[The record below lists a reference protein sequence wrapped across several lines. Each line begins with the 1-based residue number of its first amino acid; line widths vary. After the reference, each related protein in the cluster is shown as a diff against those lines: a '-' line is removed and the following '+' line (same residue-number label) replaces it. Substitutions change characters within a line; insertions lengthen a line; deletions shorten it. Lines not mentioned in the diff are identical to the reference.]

1 MERVVLVFLAGGV
14 GSVLRYLLVT
24 WTQRAFGEA
33 FPWGVLG
40 VNVVGSFFI
49 ALVSVLAISRMEI
62 ISPAMR
68 ITLTAGFL
76 GGLTTY
82 SSFNQDTL
90 SMIDRKLYGTAA
102 IYILVTLA
110 MCLVAGALGTKLGRR
125 V

>member
-1 MERVVLVFLAGGV
+1 MERLLLVCLAGAI
-14 GSVLRYLLVT
+14 GSGLRYLVVT
-24 WTQRAFGEA
+24 WTQRAFGES

-40 VNVVGSFFI
+40 VNVVGSFLI
-49 ALVSVLAISRMEI
+49 ALVSVIAVTRAE

-102 IYILVTLA
+102 AYLLVTLVS
-110 MCLVAGALGTKLGRR
+110 CLLAGVLGTKLGRSI
-125 V
+125 

>member
-1 MERVVLVFLAGGV
+1 MERLLLVCLAGAI
-14 GSVLRYLLVT
+14 GSGLRYLVVT
-24 WTQRAFGEA
+24 WTQRAFGES

-40 VNVVGSFFI
+40 VNVVGSFLI
-49 ALVSVLAISRMEI
+49 ALVSVIAVTRAE

-68 ITLTAGFL
+68 ISLTAGFL

-102 IYILVTLA
+102 AYLLVTLVT
-110 MCLVAGALGTKLGRR
+110 CLLAGVLGTKVGRSI
-125 V
+125 

>member
-1 MERVVLVFLAGGV
+1 MERLLLVCLAGAI
-14 GSVLRYLLVT
+14 GSGLRYLVVT
-24 WTQRAFGEA
+24 WTQRAFGES

-40 VNVVGSFFI
+40 VNVVGSFLI
-49 ALVSVLAISRMEI
+49 AFVSVIAVTRAE

-68 ITLTAGFL
+68 VTLTAGFL

-102 IYILVTLA
+102 GYLVVTLVTCLLA
-110 MCLVAGALGTKLGRR
+110 GVLGTKVGRSI
-125 V
+125 

>member
-1 MERVVLVFLAGGV
+1 MERLLLVCLAGAI
-14 GSVLRYLLVT
+14 GSGLRYLVVT
-24 WTQRAFGEA
+24 WTQRAFGES

-40 VNVVGSFFI
+40 VNVVGSFLI
-49 ALVSVLAISRMEI
+49 ALVSVIAVTRAE

-90 SMIDRKLYGTAA
+90 SMLDRKMYGTAA
-102 IYILVTLA
+102 VYLAVTLVTCLLA
-110 MCLVAGALGTKLGRR
+110 GVLGTKLGRSI
-125 V
+125 